1 MTRQEIMAEL
11 LKLDVEERIELAEFL
26 WDSARDENLPLT
38 EAQAAEIERRLA
50 EHERDPSTAVPW
62 EIARARLWSRFE

>member
-62 EIARARLWSRFE
+62 EIVRARLWSRFE